1 MSNTPK
7 PGDYC
12 QWGEYDCE
20 VIEFDAEIRVMLSES
35 FEPDAEEWAIH
46 DYENMPPQGEYPD
59 LSADAQTSSASEVHC
74 RAEDGK
80 RRASRKTALAA
91 TC

>member
-1 MSNTPK
+1 MTRREKALQKMRRS
-7 PGDYC
+7 PGNVRFA
-12 QWGEYDCE
+12 E
-20 VIEFDAEIRVMLSES
+20 VETLLRS
-35 FEPDAEEWAIH
+35 
-46 DYENMPPQGEYPD
+46 
-59 LSADAQTSSASEVHC
+59 SADAQTSSASEVHC